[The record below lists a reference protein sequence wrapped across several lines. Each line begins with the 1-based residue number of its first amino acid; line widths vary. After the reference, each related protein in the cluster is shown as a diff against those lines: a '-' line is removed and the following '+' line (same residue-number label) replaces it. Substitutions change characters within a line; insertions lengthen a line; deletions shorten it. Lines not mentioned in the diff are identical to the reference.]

1 MKSLAIR
8 CLATAL
14 PLAAAT
20 STITSCIFDVP
31 VEDGFFHT
39 NWGSSEEPFEDLT
52 IEFICDNCII
62 AKASDAIGST
72 GTYDPQGDTVFFVGL
87 HLEYADVIV
96 VIEEAHRTNDMLMI
110 SWHYSGSPVSYS
122 TRLHRLK

>member
-31 VEDGFFHT
+31 VEDRFFHT
-39 NWGSSEEPFEDLT
+39 NWASSEEPFEDLT

>member
-31 VEDGFFHT
+31 VEDRFYHT
-39 NWGSSEEPFEDLT
+39 VWTSSEEPFEDLT
-52 IEFICDNCII
+52 IEFLCDNCIF

-87 HLEYADVIV
+87 HLEYDDILL